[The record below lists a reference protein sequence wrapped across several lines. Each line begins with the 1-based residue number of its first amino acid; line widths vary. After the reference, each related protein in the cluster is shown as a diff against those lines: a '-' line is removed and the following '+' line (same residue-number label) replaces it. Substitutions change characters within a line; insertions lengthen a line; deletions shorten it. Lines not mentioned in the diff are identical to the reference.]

1 MNGDDQFDIAYQVEL
16 CKRHAVT
23 IVSRLTDFVYR
34 LPNLEDIDKELK
46 HIEGSL
52 YKARRIVK
60 DEIKGREINRRRQ
73 IDQIKHKQDKY
84 GNND

>member
-1 MNGDDQFDIAYQVEL
+1 MNEDDQFDIAYQVEL

-23 IVSRLTDFVYR
+23 IVSRLMDFVYK

-46 HIEGSL
+46 HIEGSIS
-52 YKARRIVK
+52 KARHIIK

-73 IDQIKHKQDKY
+73 INRLKEQQE
-84 GNND
+84 